1 MKDKKRSWT
10 TAEAGQKGGKAGTG
24 KAKARTREQ
33 AQFAAYVRWDFYR
46 EAAPKPRRKPLP
58 LWRVIL
64 QYCVS
69 TPDAKIAAR
78 AVQREL
84 KRKEV
89 KP

>member
-46 EAAPKPRRKPLP
+46 EEKRRQLGVVP
-58 LWRVIL
+58 
-64 QYCVS
+64 
-69 TPDAKIAAR
+69 
-78 AVQREL
+78 
-84 KRKEV
+84 
-89 KP
+89 